1 MLNRNRCRQ
10 VTNENMANTMKI
22 KFAGFLRGLLRHADD
37 REAGRPLAASP
48 ANMPEAPAPANV
60 PATPAEA
67 MTEGFNSTPQ
77 PATVNTNEI
86 ELPLAAVIA
95 HLPMD
100 LKAKLMASP
109 ASGQTIALP
118 VDKVTTQLA
127 FGSVKIPFGEL
138 RRLAP
143 GIFAN
148 SGGEFD
154 NKPVSLPLA
163 EILSRLN
170 PALLSRKPVQKV
182 DVAEDISGPFD
193 GRGRGIT
200 FTTQPLK
207 PSSASPTTAELNR
220 MNQPVPFNPPPI
232 TPKPASPSRTVT
244 PAQSGDT
251 EVFSFKPRQTAPPS
265 APIPF
270 NPNPPTPPSNGNGHA
285 NGHTNGNG
293 NGNAALPPFKFATAP
308 APSAPVNSSSPR
320 PEPAQP
326 KLLVSLDDLAENWP
340 AALKQHLVTSDF
352 ASINVPLPMNLVE
365 AGLKRGRVTA
375 TWKEIRTWVR
385 PSSPVSP
392 HDELQLDLPLKVL
405 APAFL
410 SAQKQTGKAPKRLA
424 VAEEIPNLF
433 FGFPQA
439 STVEP
444 APAPALS
451 MAPMP
456 PAPAAPAARA
466 TDTNFFTSHDT
477 EEAPAGRPAA
487 PATDFVN
494 RHTHPQEVV
503 ARAMVLPGVVGA
515 VVTLADGLRVAS
527 QVPADMNPDAVAAFL
542 PQIFDRVNQ
551 STREL
556 RMGALNNVGFT
567 VGNVPWKIFR
577 INSIYFAA
585 FGRAGEALPKS
596 QLAGL
601 AAELDRKKQF

>member
-1 MLNRNRCRQ
+1 MLNVVRCQ
-10 VTNENMANTMKI
+10 KVTNENMASIMKI

-37 REAGRPLAASP
+37 RETTRPVAASSVP
-48 ANMPEAPAPANV
+48 TPEPSAPAPS
-60 PATPAEA
+60 ATPAPAAPDIFAQE
-67 MTEGFNSTPQ
+67 ST
-77 PATVNTNEI
+77 AAVNELT
-86 ELPLAAVIA
+86 LPLAAVIA

-100 LKAKLMASP
+100 LKAKLMAAP
-109 ASGQTIALP
+109 PVGQTIALP
-118 VDKVTTQLA
+118 VEKVVSQLA
-127 FGSVKIPFGEL
+127 FGSVKISFGEL

-154 NKPVSLPLA
+154 SRQISLPLA

-207 PSSASPTTAELNR
+207 PSTASPTMAELNQR
-220 MNQPVPFNPPPI
+220 NQPVPFNPPPLRPATAVPPPRSI
-232 TPKPASPSRTVT
+232 TPAPA
-244 PAQSGDT
+244 ADT
-251 EVFSFKPRQTAPPS
+251 EVFSFKARQTVPPS

-270 NPNPPTPPSNGNGHA
+270 NPPTLPPSNGNGHGNGNGHS

-293 NGNAALPPFKFATAP
+293 NGNGHAALPPFKFATVP

-320 PEPAQP
+320 PEPVQP
-326 KLLVSLDDLAENWP
+326 RLLVALDDLAENWP
-340 AALKQHLVTSDF
+340 GSLKQEISGSQF
-352 ASINVPLPMNLVE
+352 ASVDVPLPMNIVE
-365 AGLKRGRVTA
+365 AGLKRGRVTL
-375 TWKEIRTWVR
+375 TWKEIRMLVK
-385 PSSPVSP
+385 PSSPASP
-392 HDELQLDLPLKVL
+392 HDDLTLDLPLKVL

-410 SAQKQTGKAPKRLA
+410 SAQKQAGTMKKRVA

-439 STVEP
+439 SAEPVAAAP
-444 APAPALS
+444 APAPA
-451 MAPMP
+451 PVMP
-456 PAPAAPAARA
+456 ARTA
-466 TDTNFFTSHDT
+466 DTNFFTSDLDD
-477 EEAPAGRPAA
+477 ALPARVS

-494 RHTHPQEVV
+494 RHTHPQEIV
-503 ARAMVLPGVVGA
+503 ARALVLPGVAGA

-527 QVPADMNPDAVAAFL
+527 QVPGDMNADAVAAFL
-542 PQIFDRVNQ
+542 PQIFERVNQ